1 MSKSKY
7 PPMPDNRNK
16 RGKNVFP
23 DGKVVHFTITD
34 EIRKPQSDAP
44 NKIIYLQRVEFED
57 GTVELRLCYYIIGK
71 SLKMEGKWVFGQFAT
86 FLPAKDFKTITE
98 QARKRGWI

>member
-1 MSKSKY
+1 
-7 PPMPDNRNK
+7 MPDNRNK

-23 DGKVVHFTITD
+23 DGKFVRFTITD

-57 GTVELRLCYYIIGK
+57 GNVELRLCYSIIGK
-71 SLKMEGKWVFGQFAT
+71 LPKMEGKWVFGQFAT